1 MFKLALRT
9 LRLRKGAFLATF
21 VAVFFGALIVSAC
34 GGLMETG
41 IRSETPVQRLA
52 AAPIVV
58 GGQQTLALPEDDP
71 ATLDP
76 EDKHKFKNATLP
88 ERVRLDASLADRLR
102 AVPGVTG
109 VVGEVSFP
117 AQIGSASALG
127 HAWDSAVLTPYA
139 LSGRAPEPGEV
150 VVDAA
155 LARSAGLAVGG
166 ELPVAAHGSV
176 GSFRISGIAEAPQ
189 AMRDSALFFAPSD
202 ASRLSG
208 HPGLFD
214 TIGVFG
220 GDVAAVSAVVGDAG
234 VVTTGADRGIVEFP
248 EVGQSGENLIVL
260 AAVSGGLSAMVMV
273 FVVAGTL
280 SLSTQQRQR
289 ELALL
294 RAIGTTPRQLRRMVL
309 GEALVVGLLAV
320 GAAVVLGP
328 VLGNWLFD
336 QLAANHVVPEVLR
349 FEQGWLPATVA
360 AGASLLAVIAA
371 SFVAG
376 RRASKVRPTEALAE
390 AAVERRWLTPIRL
403 ITAILCFGGGTAL
416 GIVTVAVMT
425 GPVAASTAGPAVML
439 WAFGLAAISPGVTK
453 VMAMLLRWPVQAIS
467 GVTGRVALLNTR
479 VGAVRTAG
487 AVTPIMLAVGI
498 ATGNIYLQ
506 TTQEA
511 VSNQA
516 YTEDLRADA
525 VVAGPGGLDPS
536 VLGRVRSTP
545 GVAGASEYVTSTVFI
560 EKPYDSNQDDDGWP
574 ALGVSELTGNA
585 VEVPTTLGRHVGDT
599 LSVRL
604 GDGAPVDVRVAAVVS
619 QRAGFERL
627 VLPASLL
634 APHTTVGLAP
644 QLLVRAAPGVDT
656 ATLTSRL
663 REATA
668 GLPVQIGDR
677 DDLIAA
683 HAKGNEIGAW
693 VNYLLVGMIIAYT
706 VISVVNTLV
715 MATAKRRR
723 EFGLQRLSGFTRG
736 QVLRMAGVEGGLIA
750 TIAVLLGTATAAGAI
765 VPFCLVVTG
774 SLLPSGP
781 IAVYLVVL
789 AIAVVLSLVAILV
802 PAWAATRGRAVDA
815 TSIGE

>member
-9 LRLRKGAFLATF
+9 LRLRKGGFLATF
-21 VAVFFGALIVSAC
+21 VAVFFGALVVSAC

-58 GGQQTLALPEDDP
+58 GGQQTLELPKK
-71 ATLDP
+71 DP
-76 EDKHKFKNATLP
+76 ETLEPGDKHKFENATLP
-88 ERVRLDASLADRLR
+88 ERVRLDAGLADRLR
-102 AVPGVTG
+102 AVPGVTN

-117 AQIGSASALG
+117 VQAGEKSALG
-127 HAWDSAVLTPYA
+127 HAWDSAALTPYTLKGA
-139 LSGRAPEPGEV
+139 APKPGEV
-150 VVDAA
+150 VVDAG
-155 LARSAGLAVGG
+155 LGLAVGDT
-166 ELPVAAHGSV
+166 LPIAAHGGVSP
-176 GSFRISGIAEAPQ
+176 FRISGVAEAPQ
-189 AMRDSALFFAPSD
+189 AMRDAAVFFAASD
-202 ASRLSG
+202 AGRLSG
-208 HPGLFD
+208 HPGRFD

-220 GDVAAVSAVVGDAG
+220 GDVAAVTAAVGDAG
-234 VVTTGADRGIVEFP
+234 VVATGVERGAFEFP
-248 EVGQSGENLIVL
+248 ETGKSGENLIVL

-280 SLSTQQRQR
+280 TLSTQQRQR

-309 GEALVVGLLAV
+309 GEALAVGLLAV

-328 VLGNWLFD
+328 VLGEWLFD
-336 QLAANHVVPEVLR
+336 RLADHHVVSDVLQ
-349 FEQGWLPATVA
+349 FAQGWVPAVVA
-360 AGASLLAVIAA
+360 AGASLLAVVGA

-376 RRASKVRPTEALAE
+376 RRASRIRPTEALAE

-453 VMAMLLRWPVQAIS
+453 LVATLLTWPVHALT
-467 GVTGRVALLNTR
+467 GVNGRVALRNTR
-479 VGAVRTAG
+479 VGAVRAAG

-498 ATGNIYLQ
+498 ATANIYLQ

-536 VLGRVRSTP
+536 VLGRVRATP
-545 GVAGASEYVTSTVFI
+545 GVASASEYVTSTVFV
-560 EKPYDSNQDDDGWP
+560 EKPFDSGQDDDGRP
-574 ALGVSELTGNA
+574 ALGVSELTGNT
-585 VEVPTTLGRHVGDT
+585 VEVPSTLGHRVGDT
-599 LSVRL
+599 LSLRL
-604 GDGAPVDVRVAAVVS
+604 GDGTPVAVRVTAVVD
-619 QRAGFERL
+619 QRPGFEQL
-627 VLPASLL
+627 VLPADLL
-634 APHTTVGLAP
+634 APHTTLGLAP
-644 QLLVRAAPGVDT
+644 QLLVRAAPGVDS
-656 ATLTSRL
+656 ATLTARL
-663 REATA
+663 RDATA
-668 GLPVQIGDR
+668 GLPVFVGDR
-677 DDLIAA
+677 GTLIAA
-683 HAKGNEIGAW
+683 HAKGNEVGAW

-715 MATAKRRR
+715 TATARRRR
-723 EFGLQRLSGFTRG
+723 EFGVQRLGGFTRG

-750 TIAVLLGTATAAGAI
+750 TIAVLLGTLVAAGAI

-781 IAVYLVVL
+781 VTIYLSVL
-789 AIAVVLSLVAILV
+789 AIAVVLSLAAILV

-815 TSIGE
+815 TSVGE

>member
-1 MFKLALRT
+1 MFSLAMRT
-9 LRLRKGAFLATF
+9 LRLRKGGFLATF

-58 GGQQTLALPEDDP
+58 GGQQTLAVPETDP
-71 ATLDP
+71 AALDP
-76 EDKHKFKNATLP
+76 DEKHKDKHKNATLP
-88 ERVRLDASLADRLR
+88 ERVRVDAALADRLH
-102 AVPGVTG
+102 AVPGVTN

-117 AQIGSASALG
+117 AQAGGASALG
-127 HAWDSAVLTPYA
+127 HAWDSAVLTPYT
-139 LSGRAPEPGEV
+139 LTGEAPKPGEV
-150 VVDAA
+150 VVDADM
-155 LARSAGLAVGG
+155 GIAVGTT
-166 ELPVAAHGSV
+166 LPVAAHGTIGQYRV
-176 GSFRISGIAEAPQ
+176 SGVAKAPQ
-189 AMRDSALFFAPSD
+189 AMRDSALFFAASD
-202 ASRLSG
+202 AERLSG
-208 HPGLFD
+208 HPGQFD

-234 VVTTGADRGIVEFP
+234 IVTTGTDRGALEFP
-248 EVGQSGENLIVL
+248 EVGKSGEDLIVL
-260 AAVSGGLSAMVMV
+260 SAVSGGLSAMVMV

-280 SLSTQQRQR
+280 TLSTQQRQR

-320 GAAVVLGP
+320 AAAVVLGP
-328 VLGNWLFD
+328 VLGNWLFG
-336 QLAANHVVPEVLR
+336 QLAANHVVPDVLR
-349 FEQGWLPATVA
+349 FEQGWVPAIVA
-360 AGASLLAVIAA
+360 AGASLLAVFAA

-376 RRASKVRPTEALAE
+376 RRASRVRPTEALAE

-403 ITAILCFGGGTAL
+403 ITAILCFAGGTAL
-416 GIVTVAVMT
+416 AIVTVAVMT

-453 VMAMLLRWPVQAIS
+453 VMATLLRWPVQAFT
-467 GVTGRVALLNTR
+467 GVNGRVALLNTR

-498 ATGNIYLQ
+498 ATANIYLQ

-516 YTEDLRADA
+516 YTQDLRADA

-545 GVAGASEYVTSTVFI
+545 GVAGASEYVTSTVFV
-560 EKPYDSNQDDDGWP
+560 EKPFDSNQDKDGWP
-574 ALGVSELTGNA
+574 ALGVSELSGTAIA
-585 VEVPTTLGRHVGDT
+585 VPDTLGRHVGDT
-599 LSVRL
+599 LSLRL
-604 GDGAPVDVRVAAVVS
+604 GDGAPVDVRVAAVEH

-634 APHTTVGLAP
+634 APHTTIGLAP
-644 QLLVRAAPGVDT
+644 QVLVRAAEGVDK

-668 GLPVQIGDR
+668 GLPVVVGDR
-677 DDLIAA
+677 DALIAA
-683 HAKGNEIGAW
+683 HAKGNEVGAW

-715 MATAKRRR
+715 MATSKRRR

-736 QVLRMAGVEGGLIA
+736 QVLRMAGIEGGLIA
-750 TIAVLLGTATAAGAI
+750 AIAVLLGTATAAGAI
-765 VPFCLVVTG
+765 VPFCLVVSG
-774 SLLPSGP
+774 SVLPAGP
-781 IAVYLVVL
+781 PAIYLVVL
-789 AIAVVLSLVAILV
+789 AIAVVLALVAILV
-802 PAWAATRGRAVDA
+802 PAWAATRGRPVDA

>member
-1 MFKLALRT
+1 MFTLAMRT
-9 LRLRKGAFLATF
+9 LRVRKGGFLATF
-21 VAVFFGALIVSAC
+21 VAVFFGALIISAC

-58 GGQQTLALPEDDP
+58 GGQQTFELPEEDP

-76 EDKHKFKNATLP
+76 DDKHKFKNVTLP
-88 ERVRLDASLADRLR
+88 ERVRLDAALAARLR
-102 AVPGVTG
+102 AVPGVTN
-109 VVGEVSFP
+109 VVGEVSFA
-117 AQIGSASALG
+117 AQAGAASALG
-127 HAWDSAVLTPYA
+127 HAWNSAALTPYA
-139 LSGRAPEPGEV
+139 LKGEAPKPGEV
-150 VVDAA
+150 VVDAG
-155 LARSAGLAVGG
+155 LGLAVGDT
-166 ELPVAAHGSV
+166 LPVAAHGSV
-176 GSFRISGIAEAPQ
+176 GEYRVSGIAEAPQ
-189 AMRDSALFFAPSD
+189 AMRDSALFFSASD
-202 ASRLSG
+202 ADKLSG
-208 HPGLFD
+208 HPGRYD
-214 TIGVFG
+214 AIGVFG
-220 GDVAAVSAVVGDAG
+220 GDVAAVTAAVGDAG
-234 VVTTGADRGIVEFP
+234 IVTTGTDRGAIEFP
-248 EVGQSGENLIVL
+248 EVATSGENLIVL

-280 SLSTQQRQR
+280 TLSTQQRQR

-309 GEALVVGLLAV
+309 GEALVVGVLAV
-320 GAAVVLGP
+320 AVAVVLGP
-328 VLGNWLFD
+328 VLGNWLFGE
-336 QLAANHVVPEVLR
+336 LAAHHVVPDVLE

-360 AGASLLAVIAA
+360 AGASLLAVVAA

-403 ITAILCFGGGTAL
+403 ITAILCFAGGTAL
-416 GIVTVAVMT
+416 AIVTVAVMT

-453 VMAMLLRWPVQAIS
+453 VTAMLLSWPVRAVS

-498 ATGNIYLQ
+498 ATANIYLQ

-536 VLGRVRSTP
+536 VLGRVAAVP
-545 GVAGASEYVTSTVFI
+545 GVASASEYVTSTVFVDR
-560 EKPYDSNQDDDGWP
+560 PYDSNQNDDGWP

-585 VEVPTTLGRHVGDT
+585 VEVPAKLGRQVGDT
-599 LSVRL
+599 LSLRL
-604 GDGAPVDVRVAAVVS
+604 GDGTPVDVRVAAVVS

-634 APHTTVGLAP
+634 APHTTLGLAP
-644 QLLVRAAPGVDT
+644 QLLVRAAEGIDT

-668 GLPVQIGDR
+668 GLPVAVGDR
-677 DDLIAA
+677 DALIAA

-693 VNYLLVGMIIAYT
+693 VNYLLVGMILAYT

-750 TIAVLLGTATAAGAI
+750 AIAVLLGTLVSAGAI
-765 VPFCLVVTG
+765 VPFCLVVTD

-781 IAVYLVVL
+781 IAIYLVVL
-789 AIAVVLSLVAILV
+789 AIAVVLSLVAILI

>member
-1 MFKLALRT
+1 MFKLAMRT
-9 LRLRKGAFLATF
+9 LRLRKGGFLATF

-58 GGQQTLALPEDDP
+58 GGQQTLAVPEEDP

-76 EDKHKFKNATLP
+76 EDKHKVKNATLP
-88 ERVRLDASLADRLR
+88 ERVRVDAALAGRLR
-102 AVPGVTG
+102 AVPGVTN

-117 AQIGSASALG
+117 VQLGTASALG
-127 HAWDSAVLTPYA
+127 HAWDSAALTPYA
-139 LSGRAPEPGEV
+139 LTGEAPKPGEV
-150 VVDAA
+150 VVDADMGIA
-155 LARSAGLAVGG
+155 AGTT
-166 ELPVAAHGSV
+166 LPVAAHGTIAQYRV
-176 GSFRISGIAEAPQ
+176 SGVAKAPRS
-189 AMRDSALFFAPSD
+189 MRDSALFFAASD
-202 ASRLSG
+202 AEKLSG
-208 HPGLFD
+208 HPGQFD
-214 TIGVFG
+214 AIGVFG

-234 VVTTGADRGIVEFP
+234 VVTTGADRGALEFP
-248 EVGQSGENLIVL
+248 EVTKSGENLIVL

-280 SLSTQQRQR
+280 TLSTQQRLR

-309 GEALVVGLLAV
+309 GEALVVGVLAV
-320 GAAVVLGP
+320 AVAVVLGP
-328 VLGNWLFD
+328 VLGNWLFGE
-336 QLAANHVVPEVLR
+336 LAAHHVVPDVLEY
-349 FEQGWLPATVA
+349 EQGWLPATVA

-390 AAVERRWLTPIRL
+390 ALVERRWLTPIRV
-403 ITAILCFGGGTAL
+403 ITAILCFAGGTAL
-416 GIVTVAVMT
+416 AIVTVAVMT

-453 VMAMLLRWPVQAIS
+453 VTAMLLSWPVRALS

-498 ATGNIYLQ
+498 ATANIYLQ

-536 VLGRVRSTP
+536 VLGRVAAVP
-545 GVAGASEYVTSTVFI
+545 GVASASEYVTSTVFV
-560 EKPYDSNQDDDGWP
+560 EKPFDSTSGDDGWP

-585 VEVPTTLGRHVGDT
+585 VEVPEKLGRHVGDT
-599 LSVRL
+599 LSLRL
-604 GDGAPVDVRVAAVVS
+604 GDGARVDVRVAAVVS

-634 APHTTVGLAP
+634 APHTTLGLAP
-644 QLLVRAAPGVDT
+644 QLLVRAGEGVDT

-668 GLPVQIGDR
+668 GLPVAVGDR
-677 DDLIAA
+677 DALIAA

-750 TIAVLLGTATAAGAI
+750 TIAVLLGTLVAAGSI
-765 VPFCLVVTG
+765 VPFCLVVSG
-774 SLLPSGP
+774 SVLPSGP
-781 IAVYLVVL
+781 LAIYLVVL

>member
-1 MFKLALRT
+1 MFTLALRT
-9 LRLRKGAFLATF
+9 LRLRKGGFLATF

-58 GGQQTLALPEDDP
+58 GGQQTLAVPEEDP
-71 ATLDP
+71 ATLGP
-76 EDKHKFKNATLP
+76 EDKHKYKNATLP
-88 ERVRLDASLADRLR
+88 ERVRVEAALADRLR
-102 AVPGVTG
+102 AVPGVTN

-117 AQIGSASALG
+117 VQLGTSSALG
-127 HAWDSAVLTPYA
+127 HAWDSAALTPYA
-139 LSGRAPEPGEV
+139 LTGEAPKPGEV
-150 VVDAA
+150 VVDADMGIA
-155 LARSAGLAVGG
+155 AGTT
-166 ELPVAAHGSV
+166 LPVAAHGTIGQYRV
-176 GSFRISGIAEAPQ
+176 SGVAKAPQ
-189 AMRDSALFFAPSD
+189 SMRDPALFFAASD
-202 ASRLSG
+202 AERLSG
-208 HPGLFD
+208 HPGQFD
-214 TIGVFG
+214 AIGVFG
-220 GDVAAVSAVVGDAG
+220 GDAAAVSSVVGDAG
-234 VVTTGADRGIVEFP
+234 VVTTGADRGALEFP
-248 EVGQSGENLIVL
+248 EVGKSGENLIVL
-260 AAVSGGLSAMVMV
+260 AAVSGGLSALVMV

-280 SLSTQQRQR
+280 TLSTQQRQR

-320 GAAVVLGP
+320 AVAVVLGP

-336 QLAANHVVPEVLR
+336 QLAANHVVPDVLR

-360 AGASLLAVIAA
+360 AGASLLAVFAA

-390 AAVERRWLTPIRL
+390 AAVERRWLTPIRV
-403 ITAILCFGGGTAL
+403 ITAILCFAGGTAL
-416 GIVTVAVMT
+416 AIVTVAVMT

-439 WAFGLAAISPGVTK
+439 WAFGLAALSPGVTK
-453 VMAMLLRWPVQAIS
+453 VTAMLLRWPVQALS
-467 GVTGRVALLNTR
+467 GVTGRIALRNTR

-498 ATGNIYLQ
+498 ATANIYLQ

-536 VLGRVRSTP
+536 VLGRVRATP
-545 GVAGASEYVTSTVFI
+545 GVASASEYVTSSVFI
-560 EKPYDSNQDDDGWP
+560 EKPFDSHVDKDGWP
-574 ALGVSELTGNA
+574 ALGVSELSGNA
-585 VEVPTTLGRHVGDT
+585 VEVPDTLGHHVGDT
-599 LSVRL
+599 LSLRL
-604 GDGAPVDVRVAAVVS
+604 GDGSPVDVRVAAVVK
-619 QRAGFERL
+619 QRAGFEKL
-627 VLPASLL
+627 VLPAGLL
-634 APHTTVGLAP
+634 APHTTTGLAP
-644 QLLVRAAPGVDT
+644 QLLVRAADGVDT

-668 GLPVQIGDR
+668 GLPVSIGDR
-677 DDLIAA
+677 DALIAA
-683 HAKGNEIGAW
+683 HAKGNEVGAW

-715 MATAKRRR
+715 MATSRRRR

-750 TIAVLLGTATAAGAI
+750 TIAVLLGTLVAAGSI
-765 VPFCLVVTG
+765 VPFCLVVSG
-774 SLLPSGP
+774 SPLPSGP
-781 IAVYLVVL
+781 LAVYLVVL

>member
-9 LRLRKGAFLATF
+9 LRLRKGGFLATF

-58 GGQQTLALPEDDP
+58 GGQQTLKLPEEDP

-76 EDKHKFKNATLP
+76 EDKHKFENATLP
-88 ERVRLDASLADRLR
+88 ERVRLDAALADRLR
-102 AVPGVTG
+102 AVPGVTR

-117 AQIGSASALG
+117 AQIGSAIALG
-127 HAWDSAVLTPYA
+127 HAWDSAALTPYA
-139 LSGRAPEPGEV
+139 LSGRAPQVGEV

-166 ELPVAAHGSV
+166 VLPVAAHGVV
-176 GSFRISGIAEAPQ
+176 GEYRISGLAEAPQ
-189 AMRDSALFFAPSD
+189 AMRDSALFFAAPD

-208 HPGLFD
+208 HPGRFD

-220 GDVAAVSAVVGDAG
+220 GDVAGVSAAVGDAG
-234 VVTTGADRGIVEFP
+234 VVTTGVDRGALEFP
-248 EVGQSGENLIVL
+248 EVGKSGEDLIVL

-280 SLSTQQRQR
+280 TLSTQQRQR

-294 RAIGTTPRQLRRMVL
+294 RAIGTSPRQLRRMVL

-320 GAAVVLGP
+320 GVAVVLGP

-336 QLAANHVVPEVLR
+336 QLAAHHVVPDVLR

-360 AGASLLAVIAA
+360 AGASLLAVVAA

-376 RRASKVRPTEALAE
+376 RLYYNVRPTEALAE
-390 AAVERRWLTPIRL
+390 AAVERRWLTPIRV
-403 ITAILCFGGGTAL
+403 IVAVLCFAGGTAL
-416 GIVTVAVMT
+416 AIVTVAVMT

-453 VMAMLLRWPVQAIS
+453 LTASLLRWPVQAVT
-467 GVTGRVALLNTR
+467 GVNGRVALRNTR

-498 ATGNIYLQ
+498 ATANIYLQ

-525 VVAGPGGLDPS
+525 VVAGSSGLDPS
-536 VLGRVRSTP
+536 VRERVSAVP
-545 GVAGASEYVTSTVFI
+545 GVAGASEYVTSTVFV
-560 EKPYDSNQDDDGWP
+560 ERPFDSNQDKDGWP
-574 ALGVSELTGNA
+574 ALGVSELTGNT
-585 VEVPTTLGRHVGDT
+585 VEVPAKLGRNVGDT
-599 LSVRL
+599 LSLRL
-604 GDGAPVDVRVAAVVS
+604 GDGTPVEVRVAAVVS
-619 QRAGFERL
+619 QRPGFERL
-627 VLPASLL
+627 VLPAELL
-634 APHTTVGLAP
+634 APHTTLGLAP

-656 ATLTSRL
+656 ASLTSRL
-663 REATA
+663 RDATA
-668 GLPVQIGDR
+668 GLPVFVGDR
-677 DDLIAA
+677 DVLIAA
-683 HAKGNEIGAW
+683 HAKGDEIGAW

-715 MATAKRRR
+715 MATARRRR

-736 QVLRMAGVEGGLIA
+736 QVLRMAGIEGGLIA
-750 TIAVLLGTATAAGAI
+750 AIAVLLGTLVAAGAI

-781 IAVYLVVL
+781 VTIYLAVL
-789 AIAVVLSLVAILV
+789 AIAVVLSLGAILV

>member
-9 LRLRKGAFLATF
+9 LRLRKGGFLATF

-58 GGQQTLALPEDDP
+58 GGQQTLALPEEDP

-76 EDKHKFKNATLP
+76 EDKHKVKNATLP
-88 ERVRLDASLADRLR
+88 ERVRVDAALAGRLR
-102 AVPGVTG
+102 AVPGVTN

-117 AQIGSASALG
+117 AQAGAASALG
-127 HAWDSAVLTPYA
+127 HAWDSAALTPYT
-139 LSGRAPEPGEV
+139 LKGEAPKPGEV
-150 VVDAA
+150 VVDAG
-155 LARSAGLAVGG
+155 LGLAVGDT
-166 ELPVAAHGSV
+166 LPVAAHGTV
-176 GSFRISGIAEAPQ
+176 GEYRISGIAEAPQ
-189 AMRDSALFFAPSD
+189 TMRDSALFFAASD
-202 ASRLSG
+202 AEKLSG
-208 HPGLFD
+208 HPGQFD
-214 TIGVFG
+214 AIGVFG
-220 GDVAAVSAVVGDAG
+220 GDVAAVTAAVGDAG
-234 VVTTGADRGIVEFP
+234 VVTTGADRGLLEFP
-248 EVGQSGENLIVL
+248 EVNQSGENLIVL

-280 SLSTQQRQR
+280 TLSTQQRQR

-309 GEALVVGLLAV
+309 GEALVVGVLAV
-320 GAAVVLGP
+320 AVAIVLGP
-328 VLGNWLFD
+328 VLGNWLFGE
-336 QLAANHVVPEVLR
+336 LAANHVVPDVLR

-360 AGASLLAVIAA
+360 AGASLLAVVAA

-376 RRASKVRPTEALAE
+376 RRASRVRPTEALAE

-403 ITAILCFGGGTAL
+403 ITAFLCFAGGTAL
-416 GIVTVAVMT
+416 AIVTVAVMT

-453 VMAMLLRWPVQAIS
+453 VTAMLLSWPVRAFS

-498 ATGNIYLQ
+498 ATANIYLQ

-516 YTEDLRADA
+516 FTEDLRADA
-525 VVAGPGGLDPS
+525 VVAGPAGLDPS
-536 VLGRVRSTP
+536 VLGRVRSAP
-545 GVAGASEYVTSTVFI
+545 GVASASEYVTSTVFV
-560 EKPYDSNQDDDGWP
+560 EKPFDSNQHDDGWP
-574 ALGVSELTGNA
+574 ALGVSELAGNA

-599 LSVRL
+599 LSLRL
-604 GDGAPVDVRVAAVVS
+604 GDGTPVDVRVTAVVS

-627 VLPASLL
+627 VLPAELL
-634 APHTTVGLAP
+634 APHTTIGLAP
-644 QLLVRAAPGVDT
+644 QLLVRAAEGVDT

-668 GLPVQIGDR
+668 GLPVQVGDR
-677 DDLIAA
+677 DVLIAA

-715 MATAKRRR
+715 MATSKRRR

-750 TIAVLLGTATAAGAI
+750 VIAVLLGTLVSAGSI
-765 VPFCLVVTG
+765 VPFCLVVSG

-781 IAVYLVVL
+781 LAIYLVVL
-789 AIAVVLSLVAILV
+789 AIALVLSLVAILV

>member
-9 LRLRKGAFLATF
+9 LRLRKGGFLATF
-21 VAVFFGALIVSAC
+21 VAVFFGALVVSAC

-58 GGQQTLALPEDDP
+58 GGQQTIELPEDDP
-71 ATLDP
+71 ATLEPD
-76 EDKHKFKNATLP
+76 DKHKFENATLP
-88 ERVRLDASLADRLR
+88 ERVRLDAALAGRLR

-109 VVGEVSFP
+109 VVGEISFP
-117 AQIGSASALG
+117 AQIGAASALG
-127 HAWDSAVLTPYA
+127 HAWDSAVLTPYTLTGA
-139 LSGRAPEPGEV
+139 APKPGEV
-150 VVDAA
+150 VVDAG
-155 LARSAGLAVGG
+155 LGLAVGDT
-166 ELPVAAHGSV
+166 LPIAAHGRVSP
-176 GSFRISGIAEAPQ
+176 FRISGIAQAPQ
-189 AMRDSALFFAPSD
+189 PMRDAAVFFAAPD
-202 ASRLSG
+202 AERLSG
-208 HPGLFD
+208 HPGRFD

-220 GDVAAVSAVVGDAG
+220 GDVAAVTAAVGDAG
-234 VVTTGADRGIVEFP
+234 VVATGVDRGAFEFP
-248 EVGQSGENLIVL
+248 ETGKSGENLIVL

-280 SLSTQQRQR
+280 TLSTQQRQR

-294 RAIGTTPRQLRRMVL
+294 RAVGTTPRQLRRMVL
-309 GEALVVGLLAV
+309 GEALVVALLAV
-320 GAAVVLGP
+320 GGAVALGP
-328 VLGNWLFD
+328 VLGEWLFG
-336 QLAANHVVPEVLR
+336 QLADHHVVPDVLR
-349 FEQGWLPATVA
+349 FEQGWVPAVVA
-360 AGASLLAVIAA
+360 AGASLLAVVGAA
-371 SFVAG
+371 FVAG
-376 RRASKVRPTEALAE
+376 RRASRIRPTEALAE

-453 VMAMLLRWPVQAIS
+453 LMATLLRWPVEALT
-467 GVTGRVALLNTR
+467 GVNGRVALRNTR
-479 VGAVRTAG
+479 VGAVRAAG

-498 ATGNIYLQ
+498 ATANIYLQ

-536 VLGRVRSTP
+536 VLGRVRATP
-545 GVAGASEYVTSTVFI
+545 GVASASEYVTSTVFV
-560 EKPYDSNQDDDGWP
+560 EKPFDSGQHDDGRP

-585 VEVPTTLGRHVGDT
+585 VEVPSTLGHRVGDT
-599 LSVRL
+599 LSLRL
-604 GDGAPVDVRVAAVVS
+604 GDGTPADVRVTAVVD
-619 QRAGFERL
+619 QRPGFERL
-627 VLPASLL
+627 VLPANLL
-634 APHTTVGLAP
+634 APHTTLGLAP
-644 QLLVRAAPGVDT
+644 QLLVQAAPGVDPAVLT
-656 ATLTSRL
+656 ARL

-668 GLPVQIGDR
+668 GLPVLVGDR
-677 DDLIAA
+677 GTLIAA
-683 HAKGNEIGAW
+683 HAKGNEVGAW
-693 VNYLLVGMIIAYT
+693 VNYLLVGMILAYT

-715 MATAKRRR
+715 TATARRRR
-723 EFGLQRLSGFTRG
+723 EFGVQRLSGFTRG

-750 TIAVLLGTATAAGAI
+750 TIAVLLGTLVAAGAI

-781 IAVYLVVL
+781 VAIYLTVL
-789 AIAVVLSLVAILV
+789 AIAVVLALVAILV

-815 TSIGE
+815 TSVGE

>member
-9 LRLRKGAFLATF
+9 LRLRKGGFLATF
-21 VAVFFGALIVSAC
+21 VAVFFGALVVSAC

-58 GGQQTLALPEDDP
+58 GGQQTLKLPEEDP
-71 ATLDP
+71 ATLEP
-76 EDKHKFKNATLP
+76 GDKHKFENATLP
-88 ERVRLDASLADRLR
+88 ERVRLDAALARRLR
-102 AVPGVTG
+102 AVPGVTN
-109 VVGEVSFP
+109 VVGEISFP
-117 AQIGSASALG
+117 AQIGAASALG
-127 HAWDSAVLTPYA
+127 HAWDSAVLTPYTLKGA
-139 LSGRAPEPGEV
+139 APKPGEV
-150 VVDAA
+150 VVDAG
-155 LARSAGLAVGG
+155 LGLAVGDT
-166 ELPVAAHGSV
+166 LPIAAHGSV
-176 GSFRISGIAEAPQ
+176 SPFRISGIAEAPQ
-189 AMRDSALFFAPSD
+189 AMRDAAVFFAASD
-202 ASRLSG
+202 AERLSG
-208 HPGLFD
+208 HPGRFD

-220 GDVAAVSAVVGDAG
+220 GDVAAVTAAVGDAG
-234 VVTTGADRGIVEFP
+234 VVATGVDRGAFEFP
-248 EVGQSGENLIVL
+248 ETGKSGENLIVL

-280 SLSTQQRQR
+280 TLSTQQRRR

-294 RAIGTTPRQLRRMVL
+294 RAVGTTPRQLRRMVL

-320 GAAVVLGP
+320 GVAVVLGP
-328 VLGNWLFD
+328 VLGQWLFG
-336 QLAANHVVPEVLR
+336 QLVDHHVVPDVLR
-349 FEQGWLPATVA
+349 FAQGWVPAVVA
-360 AGASLLAVIAA
+360 AGASLLAVVGA

-376 RRASKVRPTEALAE
+376 RRASRIRPAEALAE

-403 ITAILCFGGGTAL
+403 VTAILCFGGGTAL

-453 VMAMLLRWPVQAIS
+453 LMATLLRWPVEALT
-467 GVTGRVALLNTR
+467 GVNGRVALRNTR
-479 VGAVRTAG
+479 VGAVRAAG

-498 ATGNIYLQ
+498 ATANIYLQ

-525 VVAGPGGLDPS
+525 VVAGPGGLDSS
-536 VLGRVRSTP
+536 VLGRVRTTP
-545 GVAGASEYVTSTVFI
+545 GVASASEYVTSTVFV
-560 EKPYDSNQDDDGWP
+560 EKPFDSGQHDDGRP

-585 VEVPTTLGRHVGDT
+585 VEVPSTLGHRVGDT
-599 LSVRL
+599 LSLRL
-604 GDGAPVDVRVAAVVS
+604 GDGTPVDVRVTAVVD
-619 QRAGFERL
+619 QRPGFEKL

-634 APHTTVGLAP
+634 APHTTLGLAP
-644 QLLVRAAPGVDT
+644 QLLVRAAPGVDP
-656 ATLTSRL
+656 ATLTARL

-668 GLPVQIGDR
+668 GQPVVVGDR
-677 DDLIAA
+677 GTLLAA
-683 HAKGNEIGAW
+683 HAKGNEVGAW

-715 MATAKRRR
+715 TATARRRR
-723 EFGLQRLSGFTRG
+723 EFGVQRLSGFTRG

-750 TIAVLLGTATAAGAI
+750 TIAVLLGTLVAAGAI

-774 SLLPSGP
+774 TLLPSGP
-781 IAVYLVVL
+781 VAIYLAVL

-815 TSIGE
+815 TSVGE

>member
-1 MFKLALRT
+1 MMFSLAMRT
-9 LRLRKGAFLATF
+9 LRLRKGGFLATF

-34 GGLMETG
+34 GGLMESG

-52 AAPIVV
+52 AAPIIV
-58 GGQQTLALPEDDP
+58 GGQQTLKLPKDDP
-71 ATLDP
+71 ATLDAD
-76 EDKHKFKNATLP
+76 DKHKFENATLP
-88 ERVRLDASLADRLR
+88 ERVRLDAALAGRLR
-102 AVPGVTG
+102 AVPGVTD

-117 AQIGSASALG
+117 AQIGAASALG
-127 HAWDSAVLTPYA
+127 HAWDSAVLTPYT
-139 LSGRAPEPGEV
+139 LKGDAPKPGEV
-150 VVDAA
+150 VVDAG
-155 LARSAGLAVGG
+155 LGLAAGDT
-166 ELPVAAHGSV
+166 LPIAAHGTV
-176 GSFRISGIAEAPQ
+176 GQYRVSGIAEAPQ
-189 AMRDSALFFAPSD
+189 AMRDSAVFFAPSD
-202 ASRLSG
+202 ADRLSG
-208 HPGLFD
+208 HPGRFD

-220 GDVAAVSAVVGDAG
+220 GDVAAVTAAVGDAG
-234 VVTTGADRGIVEFP
+234 VVTTGVDRGVLEFP
-248 EVGQSGENLIVL
+248 EVGKSGEDLIVL

-280 SLSTQQRQR
+280 TLSTQQRQR

-320 GAAVVLGP
+320 AAAVVLGP
-328 VLGNWLFD
+328 VLGNWLFGR
-336 QLAANHVVPEVLR
+336 LADNHVVPDVLR
-349 FEQGWLPATVA
+349 FEQGWIPAIVA
-360 AGASLLAVIAA
+360 AGASLLAVVAA
-371 SFVAG
+371 AVVAG

-403 ITAILCFGGGTAL
+403 VTALLCFAGGTAL
-416 GIVTVAVMT
+416 AIVTVAVMT

-453 VMAMLLRWPVQAIS
+453 LMASLLRWPVRVIT
-467 GVTGRVALLNTR
+467 GVNGRVALLNTR

-498 ATGNIYLQ
+498 ATANIYLQ

-525 VVAGPGGLDPS
+525 VVAAPSGLDPS

-545 GVAGASEYVTSTVFI
+545 GVASASEYVTSTVFI
-560 EKPYDSNQDDDGWP
+560 EKPFDSGQGDDGWP
-574 ALGVSELTGNA
+574 VLGVSELTGNA
-585 VEVPTTLGRHVGDT
+585 VEVPATLGRQVGDT
-599 LSVRL
+599 LSLRL

-619 QRAGFERL
+619 QRAGFEKL
-627 VLPASLL
+627 VLPAGLL
-634 APHTTVGLAP
+634 APHTTIGLAP
-644 QLLVRAAPGVDT
+644 QLLVRAADGVDP
-656 ATLTSRL
+656 ATLTARL

-668 GLPVQIGDR
+668 GSPVFVGDR
-677 DDLIAA
+677 ATLIAA
-683 HAKGNEIGAW
+683 HAKGNEVGAW

-715 MATAKRRR
+715 MATSRRRR

-736 QVLRMAGVEGGLIA
+736 QVLRMAGIEGGLIA

-765 VPFCLVVTG
+765 VPFCLVVSGSVLPTG
-774 SLLPSGP
+774 PL
-781 IAVYLVVL
+781 AVYLVVL

>member
-9 LRLRKGAFLATF
+9 LRQRKGAFLATF

-34 GGLMETG
+34 GGLMESG

-52 AAPIVV
+52 GAPIVV
-58 GGQQTLALPEDDP
+58 GGQQTLKLPEDDP

-76 EDKHKFKNATLP
+76 DDKHKFENGTLA
-88 ERVRLDASLADRLR
+88 ERVRVDATLADRIR
-102 AVPGVTG
+102 AVPGVTN
-109 VVGEVSFP
+109 VVGEVSFA

-127 HAWDSAVLTPYA
+127 HAWDSAVLTPYT
-139 LSGRAPEPGEV
+139 LQGQAPKPGEV
-150 VVDAA
+150 VADVG
-155 LARSAGLAVGG
+155 LGLAVGAT
-166 ELPVAAHGSV
+166 LPVAAHGEV
-176 GSFRISGIAEAPQ
+176 AQYRVSGIATAPQ
-189 AMRDSALFFAPSD
+189 PMRDPAVFFAPSD
-202 ASRLSG
+202 AERLAG
-208 HPGLFD
+208 HPGRFD

-220 GDVAAVSAVVGDAG
+220 GDVAAVTSAVGDAG
-234 VVTTGADRGIVEFP
+234 VVLTGSDRGLLEFP
-248 EVGQSGENLIVL
+248 EVDKGGENLIVL
-260 AAVSGGLSAMVMV
+260 SAVSGGLSASVMV

-320 GAAVVLGP
+320 GAAIALGP
-328 VLGNWLFD
+328 VLGRWLFD
-336 QLAANHVVPEVLR
+336 RLAANHVVPDVLR

-360 AGASLLAVIAA
+360 AGASLLAVVGAA
-371 SFVAG
+371 FVAG

-416 GIVTVAVMT
+416 AIVTVAVMT
-425 GPVAASTAGPAVML
+425 GPVAASTSGPAVML

-453 VMAMLLRWPVQAIS
+453 VMATLLRWPVQAIT
-467 GVTGRVALLNTR
+467 GVTGRIAMLNTR
-479 VGAVRTAG
+479 VVAVRTAG

-498 ATGNIYLQ
+498 ATANIYLQ

-525 VVAGPGGLDPS
+525 VVGSPIGLDPS
-536 VLGRVRSTP
+536 VVSRVRAVP
-545 GVAGASEYVTSTVFI
+545 GVATASEYVTSTVFI
-560 EKPYDSNQDDDGWP
+560 EKPFDSNQDKDGWP
-574 ALGVSELTGNA
+574 AIGVSELTGNA
-585 VEVPTTLGRHVGDT
+585 VTVPDTLGRHVGDT
-599 LSVRL
+599 LSLRL
-604 GDGAPVDVRVAAVVS
+604 GDGTPVDVRVGAVVR
-619 QRAGFERL
+619 QRAGFENL
-627 VLPASLL
+627 VLPAGLL
-634 APHTTVGLAP
+634 APHTTIGLAP
-644 QLLVRAAPGVDT
+644 QLLVRAAPGVDP
-656 ATLTSRL
+656 ATLTSHL

-668 GLPVQIGDR
+668 GLPVQVGDR
-677 DDLIAA
+677 DALIAA
-683 HAKGNEIGAW
+683 HAKGNEVGAW

-715 MATAKRRR
+715 MATGKRRR

-736 QVLRMAGVEGGLIA
+736 QVLRMASVEGGLIA
-750 TIAVLLGTATAAGAI
+750 TIAILLGTATAAGAI

-774 SLLPSGP
+774 SVLPSGP
-781 IAVYLVVL
+781 LAIYLTVLAVAVVL
-789 AIAVVLSLVAILV
+789 ALVAILV

>member
-1 MFKLALRT
+1 MIRLALRT
-9 LRLRKGAFLATF
+9 LRLRKGGFLATF

-41 IRSETPVQRLA
+41 IRTETPVQRLA
-52 AAPIVV
+52 AAPVVV
-58 GGQQTLALPEDDP
+58 GGQQNLKLPEDDP

-76 EDKHKFKNATLP
+76 EDKHKFENATLP
-88 ERVRLDASLADRLR
+88 ERVRLDASLADQLR
-102 AVPGVTG
+102 AVPGVTR

-117 AQIGSASALG
+117 AQIGTASVLG
-127 HAWDSAVLTPYA
+127 HAWESAVLAPYTVK
-139 LSGRAPEPGEV
+139 GEAPKPGEV
-150 VVDAA
+150 VVDA
-155 LARSAGLAVGG
+155 GLGIGVGAT
-166 ELPVAAHGSV
+166 LPVAAHGVV
-176 GSFRISGIAEAPQ
+176 GQYRVSGIAEAPQ
-189 AMRDSALFFAPSD
+189 AMRDAAVFFAASD
-202 ASRLSG
+202 AERLSG
-208 HPGLFD
+208 HPGRFD

-220 GDVAAVSAVVGDAG
+220 GDVAAVTKVVGDAG
-234 VVTTGADRGIVEFP
+234 IVTTGVARGVLEFP
-248 EVGQSGENLIVL
+248 EAGKSGEDLIVL
-260 AAVSGGLSAMVMV
+260 AAVSGGLSVLVMV

-280 SLSTQQRQR
+280 TLSTQQRQR

-309 GEALVVGLLAV
+309 GEALVVGVLAV
-320 GAAVVLGP
+320 GGAVALGP
-328 VLGNWLFD
+328 VLGQWLFGR
-336 QLAANHVVPEVLR
+336 LAAHHVVPDVLR
-349 FEQGWLPATVA
+349 FAQGWLPATVA
-360 AGASLLAVIAA
+360 AGASLLAVVAA

-376 RRASKVRPTEALAE
+376 RRAAKVRPTEALAE

-403 ITAILCFGGGTAL
+403 ITAILCFAGGTAL
-416 GIVTVAVMT
+416 AIVTVAVMT

-453 VMAMLLRWPVQAIS
+453 VTAALLRWPVHAIT

-498 ATGNIYLQ
+498 ATANIYLQ

-525 VVAGPGGLDPS
+525 VVGSPVGLDPS
-536 VLGRVRSTP
+536 VRERVRAVP
-545 GVAGASEYVTSTVFI
+545 GVAGASEYVTSTVFV
-560 EKPYDSNQDDDGWP
+560 EKPFDGNQDKDGWP

-585 VEVPTTLGRHVGDT
+585 VEVPAKLGRQVGET
-599 LSVRL
+599 LSLRL
-604 GDGAPVDVRVAAVVS
+604 GDGTPVDVRVAAVVA
-619 QRAGFERL
+619 QRPGFERL
-627 VLPASLL
+627 VLPAGLL
-634 APHTTVGLAP
+634 APHTTAGLAP
-644 QLLVRAAPGVDT
+644 QLLVRAAPGVDA
-656 ATLTSRL
+656 ATLTARL

-668 GLPVQIGDR
+668 GLPVFVGDR
-677 DDLIAA
+677 DALIAA

-723 EFGLQRLSGFTRG
+723 EFGLQRLGGFTRG

-750 TIAVLLGTATAAGAI
+750 AIAVLLGTAVAAGAI

-774 SLLPSGP
+774 SVLPSGP
-781 IAVYLVVL
+781 LAIYLVVL
-789 AIAVVLSLVAILV
+789 TIAVVLSLVAILV
-802 PAWAATRGRAVDA
+802 PAWAATRGRAADA
-815 TSIGE
+815 TSAGA

>member
-1 MFKLALRT
+1 MFSLALRT

-58 GGQQTLALPEDDP
+58 GGQQTFAVPKEDP

-76 EDKHKFKNATLP
+76 DDKHKFKNATLP
-88 ERVRLDASLADRLR
+88 ERVRVDASLADRLR
-102 AVPGVTG
+102 AVPGVTN

-117 AQIGSASALG
+117 AQAGAASALG
-127 HAWDSAVLTPYA
+127 HAWDSAALTPYT
-139 LSGRAPEPGEV
+139 LKGEAPKPGEV
-150 VVDAA
+150 VVDAG
-155 LARSAGLAVGG
+155 LGLAIGDK
-166 ELPVAAHGSV
+166 LPVAAHGSV
-176 GSFRISGIAEAPQ
+176 GEYRISGIAEAPQ
-189 AMRDSALFFAPSD
+189 AMRDSALFFSASD
-202 ASRLSG
+202 ASKLSG
-208 HPGLFD
+208 HPGQYD
-214 TIGVFG
+214 AIGVFG
-220 GDVAAVSAVVGDAG
+220 GDVAAVTAAVGDAG
-234 VVTTGADRGIVEFP
+234 IVTTGSDRGLLEFP
-248 EVGQSGENLIVL
+248 EVSKSGENLIVL

-280 SLSTQQRQR
+280 TLSTQQRQR

-309 GEALVVGLLAV
+309 GEALVVGVLAV
-320 GAAVVLGP
+320 AVAVVLGP
-328 VLGNWLFD
+328 VLGKWLFGE
-336 QLAANHVVPEVLR
+336 LAANHVVPDVLE

-390 AAVERRWLTPIRL
+390 AAVERRWLTPIRV
-403 ITAILCFGGGTAL
+403 ITAILCFAGGTAL
-416 GIVTVAVMT
+416 AIVTVAVMT

-453 VMAMLLRWPVQAIS
+453 VTAMLLRWPVQAVS

-498 ATGNIYLQ
+498 ATANIYLQ

-536 VLGRVRSTP
+536 VLGRVAAVP
-545 GVAGASEYVTSTVFI
+545 GVAGASEYVTSTVFVV
-560 EKPYDSNQDDDGWP
+560 KPYDSNSDDDGWP

-585 VEVPTTLGRHVGDT
+585 IEVPEKLGRHVGDT
-599 LSVRL
+599 LSLRL
-604 GDGAPVDVRVAAVVS
+604 GDGTPVDVRVSAVVN
-619 QRAGFERL
+619 QRPGFERL

-634 APHTTVGLAP
+634 APHTTLGLAP
-644 QLLVRAAPGVDT
+644 QLLVRAAEGVDT

-668 GLPVQIGDR
+668 GMPVVVGDR
-677 DDLIAA
+677 DALIAA

-715 MATAKRRR
+715 MATSKRRR

-750 TIAVLLGTATAAGAI
+750 TIAVLLGTLVAAGSI
-765 VPFCLVVTG
+765 VPFCLVVSG

-781 IAVYLVVL
+781 ITIYLTVL
-789 AIAVVLSLVAILV
+789 AIAAVLSLVAILV

>member
-21 VAVFFGALIVSAC
+21 VAVFFGAVIVSAC
-34 GGLMETG
+34 GGLMESG

-58 GGQQTLALPEDDP
+58 GGQQTLKLPEDDP

-76 EDKHKFKNATLP
+76 EDKHKFENGTLA
-88 ERVRLDASLADRLR
+88 ERVRVDAALADRIR
-102 AVPGVTG
+102 AVPGVTN
-109 VVGEVSFP
+109 VVGEVSFA

-127 HAWDSAVLTPYA
+127 HAWDSAVLTPYT
-139 LSGRAPEPGEV
+139 LQGQAPQPGEV
-150 VVDAA
+150 VVDAG
-155 LARSAGLAVGG
+155 LGLAVGAT
-166 ELPVAAHGSV
+166 LPVAAHGEV
-176 GSFRISGIAEAPQ
+176 AQYRVSGIATAPQ
-189 AMRDSALFFAPSD
+189 PMRDAAVFFAPSD
-202 ASRLSG
+202 AERLAG
-208 HPGLFD
+208 HPGRFD

-220 GDVAAVSAVVGDAG
+220 GDVAAVTAAVGDAG
-234 VVTTGADRGIVEFP
+234 VVLTGSDRGLLEFP
-248 EVGQSGENLIVL
+248 EVDAGGENLIVL
-260 AAVSGGLSAMVMV
+260 SAVSGGLSASVMV

-320 GAAVVLGP
+320 GAAIALGP
-328 VLGNWLFD
+328 LLGRWLFD
-336 QLAANHVVPEVLR
+336 QLAANHVVPDVLR

-360 AGASLLAVIAA
+360 AGASLLAVVGAA
-371 SFVAG
+371 FVAG

-416 GIVTVAVMT
+416 AIVTVAVMT
-425 GPVAASTAGPAVML
+425 GPVAASTSGPAVML

-453 VMAMLLRWPVQAIS
+453 VMATLLRWPLQAVT
-467 GVTGRVALLNTR
+467 GVVGRVALLNTR
-479 VGAVRTAG
+479 VVAVRTAG

-498 ATGNIYLQ
+498 ATANIYLQ

-516 YTEDLRADA
+516 YTEDLQADA
-525 VVAGPGGLDPS
+525 VVGSPIGLDPS
-536 VLGRVRSTP
+536 VVDRVRSVP
-545 GVAGASEYVTSTVFI
+545 GVASASEYVTSTVFI
-560 EKPYDSNQDDDGWP
+560 EKPFDSNQDKDGWP
-574 ALGVSELTGNA
+574 AIGVSELTGNA
-585 VEVPTTLGRHVGDT
+585 VTVPDTLGRHVGDT
-599 LSVRL
+599 LSLRL
-604 GDGAPVDVRVAAVVS
+604 GDGTPVDVRVGAVVS
-619 QRAGFERL
+619 QRAGFEDL
-627 VLPASLL
+627 VLPAGLL
-634 APHTTVGLAP
+634 APHTTTGLVP
-644 QLLVRAAPGVDT
+644 QLLVRAAPGVDP
-656 ATLTSRL
+656 ATLASHL
-663 REATA
+663 RAATA

-677 DDLIAA
+677 NALIAA
-683 HAKGNEIGAW
+683 HAKGNEVGAW

-715 MATAKRRR
+715 MATGKRRR

-750 TIAVLLGTATAAGAI
+750 TIAILLGTATAAGAI

-774 SLLPSGP
+774 SVLPQGP
-781 IAVYLVVL
+781 ITIYLTVL
-789 AIAVVLSLVAILV
+789 AIAVVLALVAILV

>member
-1 MFKLALRT
+1 MFKLAMRT
-9 LRLRKGAFLATF
+9 LRLRKGGFLATF

-58 GGQQTLALPEDDP
+58 GGQQTLAVPEEDP
-71 ATLDP
+71 ATADP
-76 EDKHKFKNATLP
+76 EDKHKVKNATLP
-88 ERVRLDASLADRLR
+88 ERVRVDASLADRLR
-102 AVPGVTG
+102 AVPGVTN
-109 VVGEVSFP
+109 VVGEVSFA
-117 AQIGSASALG
+117 AQAGALSALG
-127 HAWDSAVLTPYA
+127 HAWDSAALTPYA
-139 LSGRAPEPGEV
+139 LTGEAPKPGEV
-150 VVDAA
+150 VVDADM
-155 LARSAGLAVGG
+155 GIAVGTT
-166 ELPVAAHGSV
+166 LPVAAHGTIGQYRV
-176 GSFRISGIAEAPQ
+176 SGIAKAPQ
-189 AMRDSALFFAPSD
+189 SMRDSALFFSASD
-202 ASRLSG
+202 AEKLSG
-208 HPGLFD
+208 HPGQFD
-214 TIGVFG
+214 AIGVFG
-220 GDVAAVSAVVGDAG
+220 GDVDAVAAAVGDAG
-234 VVTTGADRGIVEFP
+234 VVTTGVDRGLLEFP
-248 EVGQSGENLIVL
+248 EVGKSGEDLIVL
-260 AAVSGGLSAMVMV
+260 AAVSGGLSATVMV

-280 SLSTQQRQR
+280 TLSTQQRQR

-309 GEALVVGLLAV
+309 GEALVVGVLAV
-320 GAAVVLGP
+320 AVAVVLGP
-328 VLGNWLFD
+328 VLGDWLFGE
-336 QLAANHVVPEVLR
+336 LAANHVVPDVLR

-360 AGASLLAVIAA
+360 AGASLLAVVAA

-403 ITAILCFGGGTAL
+403 ITAILCFAGGTAL
-416 GIVTVAVMT
+416 VIVTVAVMA

-439 WAFGLAAISPGVTK
+439 WAFGFAAISPGVTK
-453 VMAMLLRWPVQAIS
+453 VTAMLLRWPVQAVS

-498 ATGNIYLQ
+498 ATANIYLQ

-525 VVAGPGGLDPS
+525 VVAGPDGLDSS
-536 VLGRVRSTP
+536 VLGRVRSAP
-545 GVAGASEYVTSTVFI
+545 GVAGASEYVTSTVFV
-560 EKPYDSNQDDDGWP
+560 EKPFDSTHDEDGWP
-574 ALGVSELTGNA
+574 ALGVSELSGNA
-585 VEVPTTLGRHVGDT
+585 VEVPDTLGRHVGDT
-599 LSVRL
+599 LSLRL
-604 GDGAPVDVRVAAVVS
+604 GDGAPVDVRVSAVVS

-634 APHTTVGLAP
+634 APHTTLGLAP

-668 GLPVQIGDR
+668 GLPVAVGDR
-677 DDLIAA
+677 DALIAA

-750 TIAVLLGTATAAGAI
+750 AIAVLLGTLVSAGAI
-765 VPFCLVVTG
+765 VPFCLVVSG
-774 SLLPSGP
+774 SVLPSGP
-781 IAVYLVVL
+781 LASYLVVL

>member
-21 VAVFFGALIVSAC
+21 VAVFFGAVIVSAC
-34 GGLMETG
+34 GGLMESG

-58 GGQQTLALPEDDP
+58 GGQQTLKLPKDDP

-76 EDKHKFKNATLP
+76 EDKHKFENGTLG
-88 ERVRLDASLADRLR
+88 ERVRVDAALADRIR
-102 AVPGVTG
+102 AVPGVTN
-109 VVGEVSFP
+109 VVGELSFA

-139 LSGRAPEPGEV
+139 LRGQAPRPGEV
-150 VVDAA
+150 VVDAG
-155 LARSAGLAVGG
+155 LGLAVGAT
-166 ELPVAAHGSV
+166 LPVAAHGEV
-176 GSFRISGIAEAPQ
+176 AQYRVSGIATAPQ
-189 AMRDSALFFAPSD
+189 PMRDAAVFFAPSD
-202 ASRLSG
+202 AERLAG
-208 HPGLFD
+208 HPGRFD

-220 GDVAAVSAVVGDAG
+220 GDVAAVTAAVGDAG
-234 VVTTGADRGIVEFP
+234 VVLTGSDRGLLEFP
-248 EVGQSGENLIVL
+248 EVDAGGENLIVL
-260 AAVSGGLSAMVMV
+260 SAVSGGLSASVMV

-320 GAAVVLGP
+320 GAAIALGP
-328 VLGNWLFD
+328 LLGRWLFD
-336 QLAANHVVPEVLR
+336 QLAANHVVPDVLR

-360 AGASLLAVIAA
+360 AGASLLAVVGAA
-371 SFVAG
+371 FVAG

-416 GIVTVAVMT
+416 AIVTVAVMT
-425 GPVAASTAGPAVML
+425 GPVAASTSGPAVML

-453 VMAMLLRWPVQAIS
+453 VMATLLRWPLQAVT
-467 GVTGRVALLNTR
+467 GVVGRVALLNTR
-479 VGAVRTAG
+479 VVAVRTAG

-498 ATGNIYLQ
+498 ATANIYLQ

-516 YTEDLRADA
+516 YTEDLQADA
-525 VVAGPGGLDPS
+525 VVASPIGLDPS
-536 VLGRVRSTP
+536 VVNRVRAVP
-545 GVAGASEYVTSTVFI
+545 GVATASEYVTSTVFI
-560 EKPYDSNQDDDGWP
+560 EKPYESNQDKDGWP
-574 ALGVSELTGNA
+574 AIGVSELTGNTIT
-585 VEVPTTLGRHVGDT
+585 VPDTLGRHVGDT
-599 LSVRL
+599 LSLRL
-604 GDGAPVDVRVAAVVS
+604 GDGTPVDVRVGAVVS
-619 QRAGFERL
+619 QRPGFESL
-627 VLPASLL
+627 VLPAGLL
-634 APHTTVGLAP
+634 APHTTIGLAP
-644 QLLVRAAPGVDT
+644 QLLVRAAPGVDA
-656 ATLTSRL
+656 ATLTSHL
-663 REATA
+663 RAATA
-668 GLPVQIGDR
+668 GLPVQVGDR
-677 DDLIAA
+677 GVLIAA
-683 HAKGNEIGAW
+683 HAKGNEVGAW

-715 MATAKRRR
+715 MATGKRRR

-750 TIAVLLGTATAAGAI
+750 TIAILLGTATAAGAI

-774 SLLPSGP
+774 SVLPQGP
-781 IAVYLVVL
+781 ITIYLTVL
-789 AIAVVLSLVAILV
+789 AIAVVLALVAILV

>member
-1 MFKLALRT
+1 MFKLVLRT
-9 LRLRKGAFLATF
+9 LRLRKGGFLATF
-21 VAVFFGALIVSAC
+21 VAVFFGALVVSAC
-34 GGLMETG
+34 GGLMESG

-58 GGQQTLALPEDDP
+58 GGQQTLELPKEDP
-71 ATLDP
+71 AALDP
-76 EDKHKFKNATLP
+76 EDKHKFENATLP
-88 ERVRLDASLADRLR
+88 ERVRLDAALADRLR
-102 AVPGVTG
+102 GVPGVTN

-117 AQIGSASALG
+117 VQIGAASAFG

-139 LSGRAPEPGEV
+139 LSGQAPKPGEV

-155 LARSAGLAVGG
+155 SARSAGLAIGAV
-166 ELPVAAHGSV
+166 LPVAAHGSV
-176 GSFRISGIAEAPQ
+176 GSFRISGLAEAPQ
-189 AMRDSALFFAPSD
+189 AMRDSALFFGSSD
-202 ASRLSG
+202 AERLSG
-208 HPGLFD
+208 HPGRFD

-220 GDVAAVSAVVGDAG
+220 GDVAAVTTAVGGAG
-234 VVTTGADRGIVEFP
+234 VVTTGAGRGAFEFP
-248 EVGQSGENLIVL
+248 ETGKGGENLIVL

-280 SLSTQQRQR
+280 TLSTQQRQR

-294 RAIGTTPRQLRRMVL
+294 RAVGTTPRQLRRMVL

-320 GAAVVLGP
+320 GVAVVLGP
-328 VLGNWLFD
+328 VLGHWLFD
-336 QLAANHVVPEVLR
+336 QLTAHHVVPDVLR
-349 FEQGWLPATVA
+349 FEQGWVPATVA
-360 AGASLLAVIAA
+360 AAASLLAVVAA
-371 SFVAG
+371 AFVAG
-376 RRASKVRPTEALAE
+376 RRASLVRPTEALAE

-403 ITAILCFGGGTAL
+403 ITAILCFAGGTAL
-416 GIVTVAVMT
+416 AIVTVAVMT
-425 GPVAASTAGPAVML
+425 GPVAASTAGPSVML

-453 VMAMLLRWPVQAIS
+453 LMATLLRWPVQALT
-467 GVTGRVALLNTR
+467 GVNGRVALRNTR
-479 VGAVRTAG
+479 VGAVRAAG

-498 ATGNIYLQ
+498 ATANIYLQ

-525 VVAGPGGLDPS
+525 VIGAPSGLDPA
-536 VLGRVRSTP
+536 VLGRVRATP
-545 GVAGASEYVTSTVFI
+545 GVASASEYLTSTVFV
-560 EKPYDSNQDDDGWP
+560 EKPFDSSQDDDGWP
-574 ALGVSELTGNA
+574 ALGVSELTGHA
-585 VEVPTTLGRHVGDT
+585 VEVPEKLGRHVGDT
-599 LSVRL
+599 LSLRL
-604 GDGAPVDVRVAAVVS
+604 GDGTPVDVRVAAVVS
-619 QRAGFERL
+619 QRPGFEKL
-627 VLPASLL
+627 VLPAELL
-634 APHTTVGLAP
+634 APHTTLGLAP
-644 QLLVRAAPGVDT
+644 QLLVSAAPGVDT

-668 GLPVQIGDR
+668 GLPVFVGDR
-677 DDLIAA
+677 GTLIAA
-683 HAKGNEIGAW
+683 HAKGNEVGAW
-693 VNYLLVGMIIAYT
+693 VNYLLVGMILAYT

-723 EFGLQRLSGFTRG
+723 EFGQQRLSGFTRG

-750 TIAVLLGTATAAGAI
+750 TIAVLLGTLVAAGAI

-774 SLLPSGP
+774 SPLPSGP
-781 IAVYLVVL
+781 VTIYLAVL